1 MIDHILKHLPFVLS
15 VYVIRQDL
23 NSTCIVSVILL
34 GSSLSLTENIVLISF
49 NKYIL
54 VICVPRRDLFVH

>member
-1 MIDHILKHLPFVLS
+1 MIDHILRHLPFVLS

-23 NSTCIVSVILL
+23 SSTCIVSVILL
-34 GSSLSLTENIVLISF
+34 GSSLSLTENIVLISL